1 MEAAMENTAL
11 IWAEDGR
18 GLQKVYGM
26 GAAKRL
32 ILLARLIGF
41 DKILVTEHGSDLLPV
56 LSEFAGIEGLTYL
69 HGESWKSLPGKLPFH
84 EDEYVLLLNASLV
97 VDRWSLKRLLQAGRE
112 RESVLLRKGGSVTEA
127 AFFIKASRLFS
138 LMSVSQDWHEVCAGL
153 AAGAIQ
159 VETDGRLPLLLD
171 PDRANIRE
179 AEAALSITVGE
190 ATWERDSLLYRHASR
205 HISRL
210 ISPWIARTGI
220 TANMVTLFCTLIGLA
235 GAFVLS
241 IGGYPSQ
248 ITGSLLFLFST
259 IIDLVDGEVARLK
272 LQESD
277 FGHYFDIICD
287 NIVHVAVFVGI
298 AIGLYQETGNG
309 FFLHLLWFLLGGV
322 GICALILNRI
332 LSENKASLHPSPLAV
347 HLEALFNNRDFAYV
361 MTALALIHRLDWF
374 FIASAFGAYLLA
386 GILWV
391 IRFVSR
397 PARHRDVAGG

>member
-1 MEAAMENTAL
+1 MEKTAL

-18 GLQKVYGM
+18 GLQKVYGI

-41 DKILVTEHGSDLLPV
+41 DKIFVAEHGSDLLPV
-56 LSEFAGIEGLTYL
+56 LSEFTGIEGLAYI
-69 HGESWKSLPGKLPFH
+69 HGESWQSILGKLPFH
-84 EDEYVLLLNASLV
+84 EDEYVLLLNAGLV
-97 VDRWSLKRLLQAGRE
+97 VDRWSLNRLLQAGRE
-112 RESVLLRKGGSVTEA
+112 RESVLLRKGGSVKEA
-127 AFFIKASRLFS
+127 AFFVKASRLYS
-138 LMSVSQDWHEVCAGL
+138 LMSVSQGWHEVCAGL
-153 AAGAIQ
+153 AADAIH
-159 VETDGRLPLLLD
+159 VETDRRLPLLLD

-179 AEAALSITVGE
+179 AEAALSVAAGE

-235 GAFVLS
+235 GAFVLT
-241 IGGYPSQ
+241 IGGYLSQ

-272 LQESD
+272 LQESN

-298 AIGLYQETGNG
+298 AFGLYQETGNG
-309 FFLHLLWFLLGGV
+309 LFLRLLWFLLGGL

-332 LSENKASLHPSPLAV
+332 LSENRTGLQPSPSAV
-347 HLEALFNNRDFAYV
+347 LLESLFNNRDFAYV
-361 MTALALIHRLDWF
+361 MTALALFHRLDWF
-374 FIASAFGAYLLA
+374 FVASAIGAYLLA
-386 GILWV
+386 LVLWA
-391 IRFVSR
+391 IRFFVSR
-397 PARHRDVAGG
+397 PAGHRGVAGS